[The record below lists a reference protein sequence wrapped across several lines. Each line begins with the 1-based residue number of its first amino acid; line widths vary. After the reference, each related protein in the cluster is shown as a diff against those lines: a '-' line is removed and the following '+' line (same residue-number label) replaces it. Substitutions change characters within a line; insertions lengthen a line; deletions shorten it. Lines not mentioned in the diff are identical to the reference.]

1 MHLHSDNEQS
11 LIFFYRSYGCSQIKQ
26 LLSLRYIEHQTLVA
40 LDRSKLQNRR
50 KKKVDFHV
58 DKESNKSPERI
69 IELIEENEI
78 PNYGDDSTEEDVQ
91 KLERRFKKKQIKRPV
106 TINIELIVSTENEM

>member
-1 MHLHSDNEQS
+1 M
-11 LIFFYRSYGCSQIKQ
+11 
-26 LLSLRYIEHQTLVA
+26 SLRYIEHQTLVA

-78 PNYGDDSTEEDVQ
+78 PKYGDDSTEEDVQ